1 MFFFTRNLFLCTQC
15 ESIDGQGQ
23 IEEYPPQGSFCQ
35 VCTVLP
41 HNVLFCTGSVQM
53 WRKHEER
60 VGCGARALITP
71 GVNAG
76 VRARS
81 SPRLDNQKE
90 PSTHFTFGSHTS
102 TLIKCRSWTLSSKN
116 KCFSFREDME
126 ARLVPCKQ
134 RRVGQSLGEGL
145 FSDFCQS

>member
-60 VGCGARALITP
+60 VGCGARALIPP

-76 VRARS
+76 VRAGS

-102 TLIKCRSWTLSSKN
+102 TPPSSV
-116 KCFSFREDME
+116 E
-126 ARLVPCKQ
+126 AGHCPAKINVLVLHCIFGEYV
-134 RRVGQSLGEGL
+134 VGKTWRPGWPILG
-145 FSDFCQS
+145 